1 MSNPFNTLVVKKPS
15 WSKQSL
21 THEWKSS
28 LNLGY
33 LHPFLC
39 EDINPG
45 ETWRCAS
52 EVDLKFSPLISPVM
66 HRINLFTNYFYVP
79 WFQIWSQYDDF
90 ISGGKDGN
98 LVVVPPYITPNDIIN
113 ICFFIAD
120 YVQAGVSFKNDLD
133 KALFGFKFSIFDYI
147 GIPQRIITAQWNFTE
162 DTWQDEIDDTTHIN
176 MLHVMSYVKIYI
188 DYFADQN
195 LQSDWID
202 YCNQVFESR
211 KEDWLTHNGNLFGI
225 LKMYDSDN
233 HNVSEFFVLRQRA
246 WEHDYFT
253 SALPWA
259 QRGEQVQVPLAGT
272 APVTVYGE
280 TDIRVEDLSVDFPG
294 LSHPVFPPVT
304 VEGATWDIS
313 RERNNVR
320 VGASTDSQTGL
331 GEFQIRI
338 QQYIDDTP
346 LGEPQWVHAR
356 HLFSEEG
363 ATYLYKATIDRLEG
377 TADLSQGTSVTI
389 NTFRWLERLQ
399 MFLEKNARAGARYV
413 EQLMAHWGVRS
424 DDLRLNR
431 PEYLCGSVQP
441 VRIGE
446 VLQTSEST
454 QNSPLAEFAGYAAAG
469 GNMNG
474 FKRRFKYHGVL
485 FGLMCVLPRTN
496 YFQGIRRQF
505 LKTSRYD
512 YAFPEFNH
520 LGEQEIWRGE
530 LMVDNNPANVKSTF
544 GYIPRYSEY
553 RFIPSTVHG
562 DFEDS
567 LLYWHMARIL
577 DPGVVLN
584 EDFITAAPTERI
596 FANVNPG
603 DAKVWCQVLNKI
615 SAVRPISK
623 HAIPS
628 L

>member
-1 MSNPFNTLVVKKPS
+1 MSNPFNTLVVKKPT

-98 LVVVPPYITPNDIIN
+98 LVVTIPYLTPYQIVNYCLAISRHIGDGAT
-113 ICFFIAD
+113 F
-120 YVQAGVSFKNDLD
+120 SNDLER
-133 KALFGFKFSIFDYI
+133 AIHGFKFSIFDYI
-147 GIPQRIITAQWNFTE
+147 GIPQQLIRAQWNFTE
-162 DTWQDEIDDTTHIN
+162 NQWYNEMDDTTQIS
-176 MLHVMSYVKIYI
+176 MLHVMAYNKIFI
-188 DYFADQN
+188 EYFADQN
-195 LQSDWID
+195 LQSHLIEDF
-202 YCNQVFESR
+202 QKVFDTR
-211 KEDWLTHNGNLFGI
+211 KEDWISANGQLSEVFDFSYI
-225 LKMYDSDN
+225 DHYD
-233 HNVSEFFVLRQRA
+233 FFFLRQRA

-259 QRGEQVQVPLAGT
+259 QRGEQVQIPLAGD
-272 APVTVYGE
+272 APVTVSGE
-280 TDIRVEDLSVDFPG
+280 TNIRVEDIEIDYPG
-294 LSHPVFPPVT
+294 LGTPTFPPPT
-304 VEGATWDIS
+304 IEGAVWDIIRDS
-313 RERNNVR
+313 NNVR
-320 VGASTDSQTGL
+320 IGSSTTSEQGT
-331 GEFQIRI
+331 GEFQILI
-338 QQYIDDTP
+338 QQYIGAAP
-346 LGEPQWVHAR
+346 QGNPQWVAAR
-356 HLFSEEG
+356 SLFSEEG
-363 ATYLYKATIDRLEG
+363 ASRLLHATINKLEG
-377 TADLSQGTSVTI
+377 TADLSKGTAVSI

-431 PEYLCGSVQP
+431 PEYLSGSVQP

-469 GNMNG
+469 GTMNG

-485 FGLMCVLPRTN
+485 IGLMCVLPRTN

-530 LMVDNNPANVKSTF
+530 LMVDNNPNNVKSTF
-544 GYIPRYSEY
+544 GYLPRYSEY
-553 RFIPSTVHG
+553 RYIPSTVHG
-562 DFEDS
+562 DFEDN
-567 LLYWHMARIL
+567 LLYWHMARNL

-584 EDFITAAPTERI
+584 EDFITAAPTARI
-596 FANVNPG
+596 FANTSNA